1 MTLNRTMTS
10 AITATLLA
18 LGLAACSDNGP
29 SEAPTSS
36 APASTAGA
44 AATGTDSS
52 TDSSTDTS
60 TDTSTDSGAAAAGGG
75 WSVNVGGEEISL
87 PGAEVYC
94 TEAAGVMS
102 IAIVSTSSTS
112 EGFAIQLSTGDAPEV
127 QAVGLIDSAG
137 NALAYSAGS
146 PMGSASATKDGNTY
160 EVTGEG
166 IVTDI
171 NNPTSMDTKPFDVTV
186 TCG

>member
-29 SEAPTSS
+29 GEAPVSS
-36 APASTAGA
+36 APASTAGSA
-44 AATGTDSS
+44 APATYSGADSG
-52 TDSSTDTS
+52 
-60 TDTSTDSGAAAAGGG
+60 TDSGADAAGGG
-75 WSVNVGGEEISL
+75 WSVKVGGEEISL
-87 PGAEVYC
+87 PSAEVYC

-102 IAIVSTSSTS
+102 IAIVSTDSTS

-137 NALAYSAGS
+137 NALAYAAGS

-160 EVTGEG
+160 EVSGEG
-166 IVTDI
+166 IVTDL
-171 NNPTSMDTKPFDVTV
+171 NNPASMDTKPVDVTV